1 MAFFPAENTTSMSTT
16 HDRRKENETL
26 TETLVRFL
34 RERYRD
40 AIGTLA
46 QHYPNEQ
53 RSLVV
58 DYDELYE
65 FDREIAEDILAK
77 PDEMQEYLE
86 EALRN
91 FDLPADVSLDRAH
104 VRVANL
110 PDEYTHYP
118 GHFSPTKVH
127 NDQPYIGVEGEIV
140 AGSDVHPKVTET
152 AFECKRCGTMTYI
165 PQTDRGYQEPHECQ
179 GCERQG
185 PFRVNFD
192 QSEFIDAQK
201 IRLSEPPEVAGGE
214 GQSIDIFVEDD
225 LAGEVTT
232 GDRVTI
238 TGRLH
243 LEQRTK
249 GNEKKSTFEPYL
261 NGHAIEVQESDQTT
275 VEVSHDERKEI
286 DGIVDGELGEP
297 LVVAAESIAP
307 GVFGE
312 QYDHMKRAIV
322 LAVVGGD
329 WVEGKD
335 GSVERGS
342 ISMLLVGDPSTGKSA
357 LINQAESNAP
367 RSVGVSGKGAREAGI
382 TASAVRDDFSDGE
395 WTLKA
400 GAFVKANGG
409 IVRIDEL
416 DDMPPDVRAAML
428 EPMANGKINVSKA
441 GINATL
447 QTRVGVIAAA
457 NPKYGRFDPYEP
469 VVEQVELGSTL
480 ISRFDLGFTVTE
492 TDEVNT
498 VKQVARDIVGRREHK
513 KRLDVAPETIEPGET
528 DKYDPP
534 VRSELLRKWLALA
547 GDQPSP
553 VIASEELEQ
562 RIADEFSDFK
572 TKHMGEDAPVPATWR
587 DLEAQLRLAEAAAK
601 LEFSETIE
609 ERHFKTAL
617 SLTMRSMRDF
627 GMNEDGEFDADV
639 RESGTSK
646 TQRDRITV
654 LEDIVEQQCSEGN
667 SNGAAVEDVLDE
679 AEAEGVDRKR
689 AEKAL
694 RKIKEE
700 IGSLYEPMDGTLKWL
715 GRA

>member
-1 MAFFPAENTTSMSTT
+1 MPST

-26 TETLVRFL
+26 TETLIRFL
-34 RERYRD
+34 RERYREEV
-40 AIGTLA
+40 GTLA
-46 QHYPNEQ
+46 QRYPNDQ
-53 RSLVV
+53 KSLVI
-58 DYDELYE
+58 DYDELFE
-65 FDREIAEDILAK
+65 FDRDTAEDYLAK
-77 PDEMQEYLE
+77 PDQMREYAE

-91 FDLPADVSLDRAH
+91 YDLPADVSLDRAH
-104 VRVANL
+104 VRVSNL

-127 NDQPYIGVEGEIV
+127 STRPYIGVEGEIV
-140 AGSDVHPKVTET
+140 AASDVHPKVTET
-152 AFECKRCGTMTYI
+152 AFECKRCGTMSYI

-214 GQSIDIFVEDD
+214 GQTIDIFVEDD
-225 LAGEVTT
+225 LAGRVTT

-238 TGRLH
+238 TGKLQ
-243 LEQRTK
+243 LEQRTS

-261 NGHAIEVQESDQTT
+261 TGHAIEVQESDQTT
-275 VEVSHDERKEI
+275 VEVSREERDEI
-286 DGIVDGELGEP
+286 DAIVDGEQGDP
-297 LVVAAESIAP
+297 LEVAMESIAP

-312 QYDHMKRAIV
+312 QYNHMKRAIV
-322 LAVVGGD
+322 LAIVQGE
-329 WVEGKD
+329 WAEGKD

-342 ISMLLVGDPSTGKSA
+342 ISILLVGDPSTGKSA

-367 RSVGVSGKGAREAGI
+367 RGVGVSGKGAREAGI

-416 DDMPPDVRAAML
+416 DDMPPDVRSAML

-457 NPKYGRFDPYEP
+457 NPKYGRFDEYEP
-469 VVEQVELGSTL
+469 VLEQVELGSTL

-492 TDEVNT
+492 TDDVDT

-513 KRLDVAPETIEPGET
+513 KRLDVAPETIESGET

-547 GDQPSP
+547 ADQPSP

-609 ERHFKTAL
+609 ERHIKTAL

-646 TQRDRITV
+646 TQRDRIT
-654 LEDIVEQQCSEGN
+654 LIEDLVEEQCHDGET
-667 SNGAAVEDVLDE
+667 NGTPVETVLDA
-679 AEAEGVDRKR
+679 AEEEGIDRKR
-689 AEKAL
+689 AEKTL